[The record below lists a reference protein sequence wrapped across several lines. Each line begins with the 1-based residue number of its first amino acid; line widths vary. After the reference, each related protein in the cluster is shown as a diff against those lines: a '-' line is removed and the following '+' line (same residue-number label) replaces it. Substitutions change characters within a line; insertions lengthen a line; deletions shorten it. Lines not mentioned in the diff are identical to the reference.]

1 MVDKLKINIYS
12 ANKQNIKEVSTKCVE
27 FLKSVSFLPQQI
39 LETNLTDLQF
49 KGENRT
55 VVLIA
60 KSSAIPKAI
69 SISEIIKME
78 VPNVSQLNS
87 LVNLEVSLI
96 FSK

>member
-27 FLKSVSFLPQQI
+27 FLKS
-39 LETNLTDLQF
+39 
-49 KGENRT
+49 GENRT
-55 VVLIA
+55 VVLTA

-78 VPNVSQLNS
+78 VSNLSQLNS
-87 LVNLEVSLI
+87 LINLEDESDKRRKKIEINIELML
-96 FSK
+96 SKKI

>member
-27 FLKSVSFLPQQI
+27 FLKI
-39 LETNLTDLQF
+39 
-49 KGENRT
+49 GENRT

-78 VPNVSQLNS
+78 VPNVYQVNS
-87 LVNLEVSLI
+87 LINLEVSLI
-96 FSK
+96 FSEKQNLKKLGWK